1 MKKVIILTLSVLFMT
16 IVFSAA
22 LSFAAKID
30 IIQSSNRSFSLQ
42 GYDIQ
47 GVGGLHFEML
57 YENMMAPQVQRD
69 FIIASAPNVMYQT
82 NVVPDKDKNNVE
94 LGTGKIYIA
103 ALQADNKFSGTGAIV
118 TIAFQPVKGKPAS
131 LRITKAELAA
141 ATDSAVNK
149 LNPTINNSPVFAG
162 LEEQTTSNGDT
173 GEGPKDT
180 DGTSSDSGS
189 DNGSDNS
196 GGKDTGSGGDSGS
209 PRTAYLGAV
218 SMPSDQ
224 SGKSADTAQS
234 KDDQEQQDQQQEP
247 SDQSP
252 QEPELSA
259 DGDAQPVEAPHET
272 ERPQPGQPKFA
283 AHKGL
288 LDQVRELKE
297 EKTPQ
302 TLTALFGAY
311 SIPGVKQEPPL
322 VLSDGKTVVKVHL
335 NLPAAGKQSP
345 NFALKGAKLVSL
357 KNDEK
362 DKWVIE
368 ALPAKNANDVRVT
381 ALQDEMMTEIP
392 LTVAQPVSK
401 KAVSPQGLWD
411 EGAFAL
417 FLKDRGGDK
426 APQFDLNGDGVRNH
440 VDDYIYTVNYLIRN
454 PKDPKVKAEE
464 GKQPKPPQ
472 LPAVPNAKPVRP
484 K

>member
-1 MKKVIILTLSVLFMT
+1 MKKMRLLIFPLVLSV
-16 IVFSAA
+16 IVLSA
-22 LSFAAKID
+22 LPLLAAELRLISTGKTA
-30 IIQSSNRSFSLQ
+30 FVLQ
-42 GYDIQ
+42 GYDLPK
-47 GVGGLHFEML
+47 VGGIKAVIE
-57 YENMMAPQVQRD
+57 YENMTDPVVQRGSIINAAPSPM
-69 FIIASAPNVMYQT
+69 FIANVNT
-82 NVVPDKDKNNVE
+82 PGRVI
-94 LGTGKIYIA
+94 LA
-103 ALQADNKFSGTGAIV
+103 ALQSDNQFSGTGSIA
-118 TIAFQPVKGKPAS
+118 TISFKPVPGKTGTAR
-131 LRITKAELAA
+131 LTARELATHEGQKEVSA
-141 ATDSAVNK
+141 DS
-149 LNPTINNSPVFAG
+149 SPVSG
-162 LEEQTTSNGDT
+162 V
-173 GEGPKDT
+173 T
-180 DGTSSDSGS
+180 DGEPDGTTNPSTDPTNTGT
-189 DNGSDNS
+189 DPTNTGTGTTNTGTGTTNTGTGTT
-196 GGKDTGSGGDSGS
+196 GGG
-209 PRTAYLGAV
+209 AYLGAV

-224 SGKSADTAQS
+224 SGKSVDTAQPE
-234 KDDQEQQDQQQEP
+234 DNQDQQDQQQEP
-247 SDQSP
+247 GNPPP
-252 QEPELSA
+252 QEPEPSA
-259 DGDAQPVEAPHET
+259 DGDAQPVEAPRET

-392 LTVAQPVSK
+392 LTVAQPVST

-472 LPAVPNAKPVRP
+472 LPVVPNAKPVRP